1 MKQAI
6 AGVSPSSEFETT
18 ALIVWPSNGSSGIG
32 RMLGGMYESQ
42 LGFSVFTL
50 GNLFALMSIPIGLAL
65 FMSKFDPW
73 FGVRY
78 RISNRRILVE
88 RGHHGRV
95 ESSIDLDKF
104 DRVEVQVQPGQ
115 AWYNA
120 GDLIFFNDNTECYRL
135 KGVSR
140 PAAFRAA
147 CVKANMTYV
156 GVKAAKEREAA
167 MA

>member
-6 AGVSPSSEFETT
+6 AGVSPSSVSETT
-18 ALIVWPSNGSSGIG
+18 SLIVWPSNGSSGIG
-32 RMLGGMYESQ
+32 RMLGGMYESD

-50 GNLFALMSIPIGLAL
+50 GNLFALLSVPIGAAL
-65 FMSKFDPW
+65 FIAKFDPF

-78 RISNRRILVE
+78 RISNRRIMVE
-88 RGHHGRV
+88 RGHNGRV
-95 ESSIDLDKF
+95 ESWIDLDKF
-104 DRVEVQVQPGQ
+104 DQVEIEVRPGQ

-120 GDLIFFNDNTECYRL
+120 GDLIFFNGKTECYRL
-135 KGVSR
+135 SGVSR
-140 PAAFRAA
+140 PEAFRAA
-147 CVKANMTYV
+147 CLKANMTYV

>member
-6 AGVSPSSEFETT
+6 AGVSPSSVSETT
-18 ALIVWPSNGSSGIG
+18 SLIVWPSNGSSGMG
-32 RMLGGMYESQ
+32 RFLGKQYELE
-42 LGFSVFTL
+42 LGISVFTL
-50 GNLFALMSIPIGLAL
+50 GNLIALLSIPIGLAL
-65 FMSKFDPW
+65 FMVKFDPW
-73 FGVRY
+73 FGIRY

-88 RGHHGRV
+88 RGHQGRV

-104 DRVEVQVQPGQ
+104 DSVEVQVQPGQ

-120 GDLIFFNDNTECYRL
+120 GDLVFLNGKTECYRL
-135 KGVSR
+135 SGVSR
-140 PAAFRAA
+140 PAVFREA

-156 GVKAAKEREAA
+156 GIKAAKEREAA